1 MRGQQEEG
9 RKRRMIIG
17 NEIESSDT
25 IIVWITVMLL
35 CAGVVLYATIILART
50 NAYTSTGIFM

>member
-1 MRGQQEEG
+1 
-9 RKRRMIIG
+9 MIIG

-35 CAGVVLYATIILART
+35 CAGVVMYATIILART